1 MDIWA
6 STSSTTDWSAV
17 CRGLG
22 WNPGAVMNSAF
33 MVVRADRV
41 GRKHGL
47 DALFHLRED
56 DGSASG
62 VRVGRL
68 FSGDRAEI
76 IAAGAEVSR
85 MDHSS
90 ADRFKTA
97 ILFIAVIGL
106 VAGLALYVAGQG
118 DIATLVWF
126 AGVVP
131 ALAALVIEILRSIG
145 RGEVGL
151 DIVAALSMTAA
162 LVFGETLAAAVV
174 AVMYSGGTFLES
186 FAEGR
191 ARREM
196 HDLLSRVPR
205 TATRHRNGGLE
216 EVPLD
221 EITPGDRLLIRQ
233 GDVVPV
239 DGTVLSASAFVDT
252 SALTGEAL
260 PVRLANGVEAVS
272 GSTNAGE
279 AFDLAATRR
288 AAESTYAGIVRLVE
302 EAQRSKAPMSRLADR
317 WSLGFLA
324 VTVAIATAAWWFT
337 GDPIRAVAVLVVATP
352 CPLILAVPVALVAGL
367 SRAARF
373 GVLIKGAGPLET
385 MARIHTLILD
395 KTGTLTDGRPQIV
408 SIDSYRGIGEDD
420 ILRLA
425 AALDQASKHPVAQA
439 IVAAAK
445 ARGLALPVPSDV
457 AEIPGEG
464 VVGRVEGREVIVGGD
479 GFVATRVGPA
489 SGAHPFLAAGS
500 VIVAVAVDGRLAGHL
515 VMSDPLRDGSA
526 AMLAGLRREGI
537 QRILLAT
544 GDRLD
549 VAERVTE
556 GLGLDGL
563 RAGLTPDQKVLLVL
577 SERQNG
583 PVMMVGDG
591 VNDAPALAAADV
603 GVAMGARG
611 AAASAEA
618 ADVVLL
624 VDRVDRLGPGLEI
637 ARKSRRIAMES
648 VVAGIGLSVLGM
660 IAAAFGYLTPVQG
673 ALLQEVIDVAVILN
687 ALRALRIEPAGS
699 VAPKH
704 GRPRTGWRRARSASW
719 IGPSVSRPIA

>member
-1 MDIWA
+1 MDQ
-6 STSSTTDWSAV
+6 TRT
-17 CRGLG
+17 
-22 WNPGAVMNSAF
+22 
-33 MVVRADRV
+33 
-41 GRKHGL
+41 
-47 DALFHLRED
+47 
-56 DGSASG
+56 
-62 VRVGRL
+62 
-68 FSGDRAEI
+68 
-76 IAAGAEVSR
+76 
-85 MDHSS
+85 
-90 ADRFKTA
+90 DRFKTA
-97 ILFIAVIGL
+97 ILLLAVIGL
-106 VAGLALYVAGQG
+106 IAGLAFYFAGRR
-118 DIATLVWF
+118 DIANIVWF

-131 ALAALVIEILRSIG
+131 ALAALTVEILRSIG

-216 EVPLD
+216 DIPLE
-221 EITPGDRLLIRQ
+221 EIAPGDRLLIRQ

-239 DGTVLSASAFVDT
+239 DGTVASDAAFVDT
-252 SALTGEAL
+252 SALTGESL
-260 PVRLANGVEAVS
+260 PVRLARGAEAMS

-279 AFDLAATRR
+279 AFDVTATRE
-288 AAESTYAGIVRLVE
+288 AKDSTYAGIVRLVE
-302 EAQRSKAPMSRLADR
+302 EAQASKAPMSRLADR

-324 VTVAIATAAWWFT
+324 VTVTIAFAAWWFT

-367 SRAARF
+367 SRAAHF

-385 MARIHTLILD
+385 MARIRTLILD

-408 SIDSYRGIGEDD
+408 SIDSADGMGEDD
-420 ILRLA
+420 ILLFA
-425 AALDQASKHPVAQA
+425 ASLDQASKHPVAQA
-439 IVAAAK
+439 VVAAAK
-445 ARGLALPVPSDV
+445 AQGLTLPVPSEV
-457 AEIPGEG
+457 AEFPGEG
-464 VVGRVEGREVIVGGD
+464 VVGHVEGRSVIVGGD
-479 GFVATRVGPA
+479 GFVASRVGRMTGDHPA
-489 SGAHPFLAAGS
+489 TAKSAGS
-500 VIVAVAVDGRLAGHL
+500 VLVAVAVDGHMVGHL
-515 VMSDPLRDGSA
+515 VMSDPLREGA
-526 AMLAGLRREGI
+526 GVMLEGLRREGI
-537 QRILLAT
+537 GRILLAT
-544 GDRLD
+544 GDRAD

-577 SERQNG
+577 TERKHG

-624 VDRVDRLGPGLEI
+624 VDRIDRLGPGIEI
-637 ARKSRRIAMES
+637 ARASRRIAVES

-673 ALLQEVIDVAVILN
+673 ALLQEAIDVAVILN
-687 ALRALRIEPAGS
+687 ALRALRIVPHEPAMAKPQPATSGQADI
-699 VAPKH
+699 VQGATP
-704 GRPRTGWRRARSASW
+704 
-719 IGPSVSRPIA
+719 